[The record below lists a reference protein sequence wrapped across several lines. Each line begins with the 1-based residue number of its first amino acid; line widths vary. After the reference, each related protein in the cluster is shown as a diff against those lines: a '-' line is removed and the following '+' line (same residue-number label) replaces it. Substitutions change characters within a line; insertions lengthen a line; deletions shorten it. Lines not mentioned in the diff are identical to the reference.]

1 MALFALHRGVSPEK
15 REAIL
20 VILNLLNGIVPTK
33 NGVAPRAVRAHFP
46 LVNIGVAIL
55 TILPHI
61 REYRLYVAL
70 RALHFLVHAAQRIV
84 RSVVIEFGDRANGAP
99 ARSSVAVLARNRE
112 RSVRTTSAHPLWSGY
127 GSARRRP

>member
-1 MALFALHRGVSPEK
+1 MAILALHRGVSAEK

-33 NGVAPRAVRAHFP
+33 NGVTLRAIRAHLA

-70 RALHFLVHAAQRIV
+70 RALHFLVHAA
-84 RSVVIEFGDRANGAP
+84 
-99 ARSSVAVLARNRE
+99 
-112 RSVRTTSAHPLWSGY
+112 
-127 GSARRRP
+127 